1 MKKQKSDTIV
11 KEELGG
17 FKTYAKKHYPV
28 FILMAIGYLL
38 VSAVN
43 IFEVAT
49 SQTIMSFNLNDFE
62 IGQIS
67 DRTLV
72 APKSISADEDFP
84 FSIEEGEKIIRK
96 GFPITSEAFNKLQ
109 KMAKSPNYIDWRLF
123 ANSELYLFVLLV
135 MWFFIYA
142 YAPFGRKIQLREL
155 VFQCICFL
163 IVYSAVIFGGKNRFF
178 ASPYSILMIIP
189 ASFVIL
195 FQAILYGQLSAV
207 FFSFILS
214 LGVLDASSWQIVPF
228 LFTLSSCLAATAV
241 VRNIEHRIDMIF
253 VSLVMAFFNAAM
265 LVLYMVVFN
274 ESFSHSILLIAGVAL
289 NGFMSG
295 ILTLGLITPIELM
308 LNTASVFR
316 LMDLSD
322 LNNPVMR
329 KMLVTASGT
338 YQHSQMVAQLAENA
352 CRDIG
357 ANSLLAR
364 VGAYYHDIGKMDQ
377 SEYFIEN
384 QSDGINKHDSMKPSL
399 SASVIRSHVKKGV
412 EKARQ
417 LHLPQSVIDIIEEH
431 HGNSLISYFYE
442 EAKKSNPN
450 VLEADYSY
458 PGNPPSTKESAVV
471 MLADTV
477 EAACRTLENPT
488 EERLD
493 KFIKAL
499 IDSKIQHGQLN
510 DCALTFRDITKIRQ
524 AFVTLLVGYYH
535 NRIEYPDQKSLE
547 SDLEKTKSG
556 KSEKTL
562 EGKVVKEAK
571 TKTSEGRIARTQKE
585 KTLSGAKIHEQ

>member
-1 MKKQKSDTIV
+1 MKKRKTDTAV

-17 FKTYAKKHYPV
+17 FKNYAKKHYPI

-43 IFEVAT
+43 VFEVAT

-67 DRTLV
+67 DRTLI

-84 FSIEEGEKIIRK
+84 FSIEEGDKIIRK

-123 ANSELYLFVLLV
+123 ANSELYLLVLLV

-142 YAPFGRKIQLREL
+142 YVPFGRKIQLREL

-163 IVYSAVIFGGKNRFF
+163 IVYTAVVFGGKNRFF
-178 ASPYSILMIIP
+178 ASPYSILVIIP
-189 ASFVIL
+189 ATFVIL
-195 FQAILYGQLSAV
+195 IHAILYGQLSAV

-214 LGVLDASSWQIVPF
+214 LGVLDASGWQIVPF

-253 VSLVMAFFNAAM
+253 VSLVMAFFNAVM
-265 LVLYMVVFN
+265 IVLYMVVFN
-274 ESFSHSILLIAGVAL
+274 ETFAHTSLIIAGVAL

-377 SEYFIEN
+377 SEYFVEN
-384 QSDGINKHDSMKPSL
+384 QSDGINKHDKMKPSL

-431 HGNSLISYFYE
+431 HGNSLIAYFYE
-442 EAKKSNPN
+442 EAKKIDPN
-450 VLEADYSY
+450 VLESDYSY

-471 MLADTV
+471 MLADTA

-493 KFIKAL
+493 KFIKIL

-510 DCALTFRDITKIRQ
+510 NCNLTFRDVNKIRQ

-535 NRIEYPDQKSLE
+535 NRIEYPDQKNPD
-547 SDLEKTKSG
+547 SDSEKTKS
-556 KSEKTL
+556 EKTVEGKISKDAKTKTV
-562 EGKVVKEAK
+562 EGKVVK
-571 TKTSEGRIARTQKE
+571 TQKE
-585 KTLSGAKIHEQ
+585 KTSDGVKLHE

>member
-1 MKKQKSDTIV
+1 MKKRKTDTAV

-17 FKTYAKKHYPV
+17 FKNYAKKHYPI

-43 IFEVAT
+43 VFEVAT

-67 DRTLV
+67 DRTLI

-84 FSIEEGEKIIRK
+84 FSIEEGDKIIRK
-96 GFPITSEAFNKLQ
+96 GFPITIEAFNKLQ

-123 ANSELYLFVLLV
+123 ANSELYLLVLLV

-142 YAPFGRKIQLREL
+142 YVPFGRKIQLREL

-163 IVYSAVIFGGKNRFF
+163 IVYTAVVFGGKNRFF
-178 ASPYSILMIIP
+178 ASPYSILVIIP
-189 ASFVIL
+189 ATFVIL
-195 FQAILYGQLSAV
+195 IHAILYGQLSAV

-214 LGVLDASSWQIVPF
+214 LGVLDASGWQIVPF

-253 VSLVMAFFNAAM
+253 VSLVMAFFNAVM
-265 LVLYMVVFN
+265 IVLYMVVFN
-274 ESFSHSILLIAGVAL
+274 ETFAHTSLIIAGVAL

-377 SEYFIEN
+377 SEYFVEN
-384 QSDGINKHDSMKPSL
+384 QSDGINKHDKMKPSL

-431 HGNSLISYFYE
+431 HGNSLIAYFYE
-442 EAKKSNPN
+442 EAKKIDPN
-450 VLEADYSY
+450 VLESDYSY

-471 MLADTV
+471 MLADTA

-493 KFIKAL
+493 KFIKIL

-510 DCALTFRDITKIRQ
+510 NCNLTFRDVNKIRQ

-535 NRIEYPDQKSLE
+535 NRIEYPDQKNPD
-547 SDLEKTKSG
+547 SDSEKTKS
-556 KSEKTL
+556 EKTVEGKISKDAKTKTV
-562 EGKVVKEAK
+562 EGKVVK
-571 TKTSEGRIARTQKE
+571 TQKE
-585 KTLSGAKIHEQ
+585 KTSDGVKLHE

>member
-17 FKTYAKKHYPV
+17 FKTYVKKHYPV

-142 YAPFGRKIQLREL
+142 YAPFGRKIHLREL

-510 DCALTFRDITKIRQ
+510 NCTLTFRDITKIRQ

-535 NRIEYPDQKSLE
+535 NRIEYPDQKNLE

-571 TKTSEGRIARTQKE
+571 TKTSEGRIARTQKD
-585 KTLSGAKIHEQ
+585 KTLTGAKIHEQ

>member
-1 MKKQKSDTIV
+1 MKKRKTDTAV

-17 FKTYAKKHYPV
+17 FKNYAKKHYPI

-43 IFEVAT
+43 VFEVAT

-67 DRTLV
+67 DRTLI

-84 FSIEEGEKIIRK
+84 FSIEEGDKIIRK

-123 ANSELYLFVLLV
+123 ANSELYLLVLLV

-142 YAPFGRKIQLREL
+142 YVPFGRKIQLREL

-163 IVYSAVIFGGKNRFF
+163 IVYTAVVFGGKNRFF
-178 ASPYSILMIIP
+178 ASPYSILVIIP
-189 ASFVIL
+189 ATFVIL
-195 FQAILYGQLSAV
+195 IHAILYGQLSAV

-214 LGVLDASSWQIVPF
+214 LGVLDASGWQIVPF

-253 VSLVMAFFNAAM
+253 VSLVMAFFNAVM
-265 LVLYMVVFN
+265 IVLYMVVFN
-274 ESFSHSILLIAGVAL
+274 ETFAHTSLIIAGVAL

-377 SEYFIEN
+377 SEYFVEN
-384 QSDGINKHDSMKPSL
+384 QSDGINKHDKMKPSL

-431 HGNSLISYFYE
+431 HGNSLIAYFYE
-442 EAKKSNPN
+442 EAKKIDPN
-450 VLEADYSY
+450 VLESDYSY

-471 MLADTV
+471 MLADTA

-493 KFIKAL
+493 KFIKTL

-510 DCALTFRDITKIRQ
+510 NCNLTFRDVTKIRQ

-535 NRIEYPDQKSLE
+535 NRIEYPDQKNPD
-547 SDLEKTKSG
+547 SDSEKTKS
-556 KSEKTL
+556 EKTVEGKISKDAKTKTV
-562 EGKVVKEAK
+562 EGKVVK
-571 TKTSEGRIARTQKE
+571 TQKE
-585 KTLSGAKIHEQ
+585 KTSDGVKLHE

>member
-1 MKKQKSDTIV
+1 MKKRKTDTAV

-17 FKTYAKKHYPV
+17 FKNYAKKHYPI

-43 IFEVAT
+43 VFEVAT

-67 DRTLV
+67 DRTLI

-84 FSIEEGEKIIRK
+84 FSIEEGDKIIRK

-123 ANSELYLFVLLV
+123 ANSELYLLVLLV

-142 YAPFGRKIQLREL
+142 YVPFGRKIQLREL

-163 IVYSAVIFGGKNRFF
+163 IVYTAVVFGGKNRFF
-178 ASPYSILMIIP
+178 ASPYSILVIIP
-189 ASFVIL
+189 ATFVIL
-195 FQAILYGQLSAV
+195 IHAILYGQLSAV

-214 LGVLDASSWQIVPF
+214 LGVLDASGWQIVPF

-253 VSLVMAFFNAAM
+253 VSLVMAFFNAVM
-265 LVLYMVVFN
+265 IVLYMVVFN
-274 ESFSHSILLIAGVAL
+274 ETFAHTSLIIAGVAL

-377 SEYFIEN
+377 SEYFVEN
-384 QSDGINKHDSMKPSL
+384 QSDGINKHDKMKPSL

-431 HGNSLISYFYE
+431 HGNSLIAYFYE
-442 EAKKSNPN
+442 EAKKIDPN
-450 VLEADYSY
+450 VLESDYSY

-471 MLADTV
+471 MLADTA

-493 KFIKAL
+493 KFIKIL

-510 DCALTFRDITKIRQ
+510 NCNLTFRDVTKIRQ

-535 NRIEYPDQKSLE
+535 NRIEYPDQKNPD
-547 SDLEKTKSG
+547 SD
-556 KSEKTL
+556 SEKTVEGKISKDAKTKTV
-562 EGKVVKEAK
+562 EGKVVK
-571 TKTSEGRIARTQKE
+571 TQKE
-585 KTLSGAKIHEQ
+585 KTSDGVKLHE

>member
-1 MKKQKSDTIV
+1 MKKRKTDTAV

-17 FKTYAKKHYPV
+17 FKNYAKKHYPI

-43 IFEVAT
+43 VFEVAT

-67 DRTLV
+67 DRTLI

-84 FSIEEGEKIIRK
+84 FSIEEGDKIIRK

-123 ANSELYLFVLLV
+123 ANSELYLLVLLV

-142 YAPFGRKIQLREL
+142 YVPFGRKIQLREL

-163 IVYSAVIFGGKNRFF
+163 IVYTAVVFGGKNRFF
-178 ASPYSILMIIP
+178 ASPYSILVIIP
-189 ASFVIL
+189 ATFVIL
-195 FQAILYGQLSAV
+195 IHAILYGQLSAV

-214 LGVLDASSWQIVPF
+214 LGVLDASGWQIVPF

-253 VSLVMAFFNAAM
+253 VSLVMAFFNAVM
-265 LVLYMVVFN
+265 IVLYMVVFN
-274 ESFSHSILLIAGVAL
+274 ETFAHTSLIIAGVAL

-377 SEYFIEN
+377 SEYFVEN
-384 QSDGINKHDSMKPSL
+384 QSDGINKHDKMKPSL

-431 HGNSLISYFYE
+431 HGNSLIAYFYE
-442 EAKKSNPN
+442 EAKKIDPN
-450 VLEADYSY
+450 VLESDYSY
-458 PGNPPSTKESAVV
+458 PGNSPSTKESAVV
-471 MLADTV
+471 MLADTA

-493 KFIKAL
+493 KFIKTL

-510 DCALTFRDITKIRQ
+510 NCNLTFRDVTKIRQ

-535 NRIEYPDQKSLE
+535 NRIEYPDQKNPD
-547 SDLEKTKSG
+547 SDSEKTKS
-556 KSEKTL
+556 EKTVEGKISKDTKTKTV
-562 EGKVVKEAK
+562 EGKVVK
-571 TKTSEGRIARTQKE
+571 TQKE
-585 KTLSGAKIHEQ
+585 KTSDGVKLHE

>member
-17 FKTYAKKHYPV
+17 FKTYVKKHYPV

>member
-142 YAPFGRKIQLREL
+142 YVPFGRKIQLREL

>member
-17 FKTYAKKHYPV
+17 FKTYVKKHYPV

-585 KTLSGAKIHEQ
+585 KTLGGAKIHEQ

>member
-17 FKTYAKKHYPV
+17 FKTYVKKHYPV

-142 YAPFGRKIQLREL
+142 YVPFGRKIQLREL

-585 KTLSGAKIHEQ
+585 KTLGGAKIHEQ

>member
-1 MKKQKSDTIV
+1 MKKRKTDTAV

-17 FKTYAKKHYPV
+17 FKNYAKKHYPI

-43 IFEVAT
+43 VFEVAT

-67 DRTLV
+67 DRTLI

-84 FSIEEGEKIIRK
+84 FSIEEGDKIIRK

-123 ANSELYLFVLLV
+123 ANSELYLLVLLV

-142 YAPFGRKIQLREL
+142 YVPFGRKIQLREL

-163 IVYSAVIFGGKNRFF
+163 IVYTAVVFGGKNRFF
-178 ASPYSILMIIP
+178 ASPYSILVIIP
-189 ASFVIL
+189 ATFVIL
-195 FQAILYGQLSAV
+195 IHAILYGQLSAV

-214 LGVLDASSWQIVPF
+214 LGVLDASGWQIVPF

-253 VSLVMAFFNAAM
+253 VSLVMAFFNAVM
-265 LVLYMVVFN
+265 IVLYMVVFN
-274 ESFSHSILLIAGVAL
+274 ETFAHTSLIIAGVAL

-377 SEYFIEN
+377 SEYFVEN
-384 QSDGINKHDSMKPSL
+384 QSDGINKHDKMKPSL

-431 HGNSLISYFYE
+431 HGNSLIAYFYE
-442 EAKKSNPN
+442 EAKKIDPN
-450 VLEADYSY
+450 VLESDYSY

-471 MLADTV
+471 MLADTA

-493 KFIKAL
+493 KFIKTL

-510 DCALTFRDITKIRQ
+510 NCNLTFRDVTKIRQ

-535 NRIEYPDQKSLE
+535 NRIEYPDQKNPD
-547 SDLEKTKSG
+547 SD
-556 KSEKTL
+556 SEKTVEGKISKDAKTKTV
-562 EGKVVKEAK
+562 EGKVVK
-571 TKTSEGRIARTQKE
+571 TQKE
-585 KTLSGAKIHEQ
+585 KTSDGVKLHE

>member
-142 YAPFGRKIQLREL
+142 YVPFGRKIQLREL

-585 KTLSGAKIHEQ
+585 KTLGGAKIHEQ

>member
-1 MKKQKSDTIV
+1 MKKRKTDTAV
-11 KEELGG
+11 KEKLGG
-17 FKTYAKKHYPV
+17 FKNYAKKHYPI

-43 IFEVAT
+43 VFEVAT

-67 DRTLV
+67 DRTLI

-84 FSIEEGEKIIRK
+84 FSIEEGDKIIRK

-123 ANSELYLFVLLV
+123 ANSELYLLVLLV

-142 YAPFGRKIQLREL
+142 YVPFGRKIQLREL

-163 IVYSAVIFGGKNRFF
+163 IVYTAVVFGGKNRFF
-178 ASPYSILMIIP
+178 ASPYSILVIIP
-189 ASFVIL
+189 ATFVIL
-195 FQAILYGQLSAV
+195 IHAILYGQLSAV

-214 LGVLDASSWQIVPF
+214 LGVLDASGWQIVPF

-253 VSLVMAFFNAAM
+253 VSLVMAFFNAVM
-265 LVLYMVVFN
+265 IVLYMVVFN
-274 ESFSHSILLIAGVAL
+274 ETFAHTSLIIAGVAL

-377 SEYFIEN
+377 SEYFVEN
-384 QSDGINKHDSMKPSL
+384 QSDGINKHDKMKPSL

-431 HGNSLISYFYE
+431 HGNSLIAYFYE
-442 EAKKSNPN
+442 EAKKIDPN
-450 VLEADYSY
+450 VLESDYSY

-471 MLADTV
+471 MLADTA

-493 KFIKAL
+493 KFIKIL

-510 DCALTFRDITKIRQ
+510 NCNLTFRDVNKIRQ

-535 NRIEYPDQKSLE
+535 NRIEYPDQKNPD
-547 SDLEKTKSG
+547 SD
-556 KSEKTL
+556 SEKTVEGKISKDAKTKTV
-562 EGKVVKEAK
+562 EGKVVK
-571 TKTSEGRIARTQKE
+571 TQKE
-585 KTLSGAKIHEQ
+585 KTSDGVKLHE

>member
-142 YAPFGRKIQLREL
+142 YVPFGRKIQLREL

-295 ILTLGLITPIELM
+295 ILTLGLITPIDLM

>member
-1 MKKQKSDTIV
+1 MKKRKTDTAV

-17 FKTYAKKHYPV
+17 FKNYAKKHYPI

-43 IFEVAT
+43 VFEVAT

-67 DRTLV
+67 DRTLI

-84 FSIEEGEKIIRK
+84 FSIEEGDKIIRK

-123 ANSELYLFVLLV
+123 ANSELYLLVLLV

-142 YAPFGRKIQLREL
+142 YVPFGRKIQLREL

-163 IVYSAVIFGGKNRFF
+163 IVYTAVVFGGKNRFF
-178 ASPYSILMIIP
+178 ASPYSILVIIP
-189 ASFVIL
+189 ATFVIL
-195 FQAILYGQLSAV
+195 IHAILYGQLSAV

-214 LGVLDASSWQIVPF
+214 LGVLDASGWQIVPF

-253 VSLVMAFFNAAM
+253 VSLVMAFFNAVM
-265 LVLYMVVFN
+265 IVLYMVVFN
-274 ESFSHSILLIAGVAL
+274 ETFAHTSLIIAGVAL

-377 SEYFIEN
+377 SEYFVEN
-384 QSDGINKHDSMKPSL
+384 QSDGINKHDKMKPSL

-431 HGNSLISYFYE
+431 HGNSLIAYFYE
-442 EAKKSNPN
+442 EAKKIDPN
-450 VLEADYSY
+450 VLESDYSY

-471 MLADTV
+471 MLADTA

-493 KFIKAL
+493 KFIKIL

-510 DCALTFRDITKIRQ
+510 NCNLTFRDVTKIRQ

-535 NRIEYPDQKSLE
+535 NRIEYPDQKNPD
-547 SDLEKTKSG
+547 SDSEKTKS
-556 KSEKTL
+556 EKTVEGKISKDAKTKTV
-562 EGKVVKEAK
+562 EGKVVK
-571 TKTSEGRIARTQKE
+571 TQKE
-585 KTLSGAKIHEQ
+585 KTSDGVKLHE

>member
-17 FKTYAKKHYPV
+17 FKTYVKKHYPV

-123 ANSELYLFVLLV
+123 ANSELYLFVLLF